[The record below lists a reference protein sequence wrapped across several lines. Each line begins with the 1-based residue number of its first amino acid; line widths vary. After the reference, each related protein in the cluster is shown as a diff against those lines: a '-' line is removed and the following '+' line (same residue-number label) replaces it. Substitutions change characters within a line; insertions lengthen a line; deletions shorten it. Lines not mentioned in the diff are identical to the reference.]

1 MKLSKEFK
9 TGVVVAVGVCLLIFG
24 IFFLKGTNLFGEN
37 REYYAVYDHIDGLA
51 PSNPITINGFKVGQ
65 IKDIH
70 LYPDNSRRVVIVLQ
84 IFEESIKIPKGSIA
98 SIYSSDLLG
107 SKAVEIKMTDKPM
120 YHSVGDTLGTSTQ
133 ESLSAAVRAELA
145 PLRAKTIEL
154 IGSIDSA
161 VMIVRSILNEDARSS
176 LSESFKGIQR
186 AINTFENT
194 AIKLDTMIA
203 AERAKISSIFSNVQS
218 IAQTMASNNDHL
230 TNIITNFSSISDSL
244 AAADL
249 TTTINNTKDAMA
261 EMEDIM
267 SKINQGQGTMGML
280 VNNDSLYNSLNSSS
294 QSLDLLVEDLRVNPH
309 RYLHFSVFG
318 RKPKAQLNLTRKE
331 QEKLKE
337 LLK

>member
-1 MKLSKEFK
+1 M
-9 TGVVVAVGVCLLIFG
+9 AIGVCLLIFG
-24 IFFLKGTNLFGEN
+24 VFFLKGTNIFSEN
-37 REYYAVYDHIDGLA
+37 REYFAVYENIDGLA

-65 IKDIH
+65 VKDIQ
-70 LYPDNSRRVVIVLQ
+70 LMPDNSGRLVIVLQ
-84 IFEESIKIPKGSIA
+84 IFEETVKIPHESIA

-107 SKAVEIKMTDKPM
+107 SKAVEIKLADASTF
-120 YHSVGDTLGTSTQ
+120 YSIGDTLGSSKQ
-133 ESLSAAVRAELA
+133 ESLQESVNAQIA
-145 PLRAKTIEL
+145 PLKAKTVEL
-154 IGSIDSA
+154 IASIDSA

-218 IAQTMASNNDHL
+218 IAQNMADNNDHL
-230 TNIITNFSSISDSL
+230 TNIISNFSNISDSL

-249 TTTINNTKDAMA
+249 TATINNTKDAMA

-267 SKINQGQGTMGML
+267 SKINNGEGTMGML
-280 VNNDSLYNSLNSSS
+280 VNNDSLYNSLNATSED
-294 QSLDLLVEDLRVNPH
+294 LDLLVEDLRVNPH

-318 RKPKAQLNLTRKE
+318 RKPKSDLNLTRKE
-331 QEKLKE
+331 KEKLKE